1 MYSKKHLKRIYSCK
15 LKEKDLK
22 KYLIIR
28 KEPALNLENSFSQ
41 HMNKKKRILKWTI
54 HKRVLKIII

>member
-41 HMNKKKRILKWTI
+41 HMNKKKRI
-54 HKRVLKIII
+54 